1 VQRQKNRRY
10 IIKLKLN
17 QQNYVA
23 EDRRLQLDQ
32 ANNKIEERNTQIKTL
47 EKYKQLESKT
57 GVSPSNSIP
66 APQ

>member
-1 VQRQKNRRY
+1 
-10 IIKLKLN
+10 LKLN

-66 APQ
+66 ALQ

>member
-1 VQRQKNRRY
+1 
-10 IIKLKLN
+10 LKLN